1 MNYTHTKNRSNK
13 FQTATNTLKM
23 DDNTERH
30 DALIVLSPLYALSYK
45 TTDFILLSSSSSIN
59 PMYPNAMDKQLQQQ
73 QEREKNTQSKLQ
85 CCNPSRH
92 RQYYYYYHKRLLLRR
107 RYNNNAERGN

>member
-1 MNYTHTKNRSNK
+1 MAPSLREQSLIEMFILNLFFKPILNIKRRKVNYTHTKKNRSNK

-73 QEREKNTQSKLQ
+73 Q
-85 CCNPSRH
+85 
-92 RQYYYYYHKRLLLRR
+92 
-107 RYNNNAERGN
+107 A